1 MAKYKI
7 TVMVELDHDPN
18 RTDGLFPNLGP
29 VLVSEDDSKALSV
42 VGTLWEGLTQ
52 VCEEQGVSI
61 EYMLTIAQLRSGL
74 EVRGWIT
81 KMEEVP
87 SAEEVVQ

>member
-1 MAKYKI
+1 MARYKI
-7 TVMVELDHDPN
+7 TVEVELDHDPN

-29 VLVSEDDSKALSV
+29 ILIAEDDSQALSV
-42 VGTLWEGLTQ
+42 IGTLWQGLTQ
-52 VCEEQGVSI
+52 VCEEQDIPI
-61 EYMLTIAQLRSGL
+61 EYMLTLAQLRSGL